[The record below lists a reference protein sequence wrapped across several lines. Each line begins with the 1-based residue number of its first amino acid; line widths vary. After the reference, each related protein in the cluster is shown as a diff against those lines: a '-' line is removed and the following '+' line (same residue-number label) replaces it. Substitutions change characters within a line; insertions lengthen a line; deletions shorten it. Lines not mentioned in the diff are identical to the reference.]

1 MLKIIK
7 ILFLKKFFD
16 VDIYV
21 YVGLIG
27 WVFIFIIYIVKD
39 LIWVKLFLRSFFYWR
54 KLVFFDEG
62 YRERNVCNIKWFVII
77 WW

>member
-39 LIWVKLFLRSFFYWR
+39 
-54 KLVFFDEG
+54 
-62 YRERNVCNIKWFVII
+62 
-77 WW
+77 

>member
-1 MLKIIK
+1 MLKIVK

-39 LIWVKLFLRSFFYWR
+39 LIWVKLFLRSFFFWR
-54 KLVFFDEG
+54 KLFF
-62 YRERNVCNIKWFVII
+62 KFFLMKVIEKDMYVI
-77 WW
+77 